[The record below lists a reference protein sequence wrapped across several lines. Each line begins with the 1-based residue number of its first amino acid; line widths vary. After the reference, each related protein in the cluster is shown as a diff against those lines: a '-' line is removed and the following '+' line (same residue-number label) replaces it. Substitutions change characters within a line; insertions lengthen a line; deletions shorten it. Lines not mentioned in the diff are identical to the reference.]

1 MITQTINLNMVPGS
15 VYPVIHVS
23 QYDNDSGALKFNL
36 FNGSAFSVPAGS
48 AVVINGTKPD
58 GYGFSYG
65 LSEDR
70 GAKKPPQV
78 FPGRCYRCRRAGISL
93 FDGEA
98 VGSLAESLIFLGL
111 ALRPYGEGECEVQ
124 CEHLHKAL
132 GIHPVADVTHSDRI
146 RLGRGQ
152 SDELLYVLH

>member
-1 MITQTINLNMVPGS
+1 MFYGMEVLRVQKNRPRYSQDGAIDAGE
-15 VYPVIHVS
+15 PV
-23 QYDNDSGALKFNL
+23 
-36 FNGSAFSVPAGS
+36 SA
-48 AVVINGTKPD
+48 
-58 GYGFSYG
+58 
-65 LSEDR
+65 
-70 GAKKPPQV
+70 
-78 FPGRCYRCRRAGISL
+78 L

-132 GIHPVADVTHSDRI
+132 GIHPVADVAHSDRI